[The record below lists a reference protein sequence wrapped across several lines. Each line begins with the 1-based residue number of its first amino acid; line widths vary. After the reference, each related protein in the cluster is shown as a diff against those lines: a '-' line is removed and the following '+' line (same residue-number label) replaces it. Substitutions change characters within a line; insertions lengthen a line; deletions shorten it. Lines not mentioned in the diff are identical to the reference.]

1 MGCSSQCVP
10 LRANSG
16 GSRMLNCLRIESFQ
30 SRHDR
35 AVLENL
41 RSKNLIPALPAL
53 EAQLKRGPPPFLRP
67 GWVSPLQGKQVDLEW
82 LDQPGAFAHVRGT
95 KDGWRDASVLVVEF
109 WATYVKFS
117 LLSWPCNRFDKRT
130 FILVVSIYSFS
141 RLSFLFPGCWLTLSA
156 FVCTGGVGC
165 VR

>member
-1 MGCSSQCVP
+1 
-10 LRANSG
+10 
-16 GSRMLNCLRIESFQ
+16 MLNCLRIESFQ

-82 LDQPGAFAHVRGT
+82 LDQPGAFAAFSYSSRQYKFGT
-95 KDGWRDASVLVVEF
+95 FDN
-109 WATYVKFS
+109 
-117 LLSWPCNRFDKRT
+117 CN
-130 FILVVSIYSFS
+130 
-141 RLSFLFPGCWLTLSA
+141 
-156 FVCTGGVGC
+156 
-165 VR
+165 